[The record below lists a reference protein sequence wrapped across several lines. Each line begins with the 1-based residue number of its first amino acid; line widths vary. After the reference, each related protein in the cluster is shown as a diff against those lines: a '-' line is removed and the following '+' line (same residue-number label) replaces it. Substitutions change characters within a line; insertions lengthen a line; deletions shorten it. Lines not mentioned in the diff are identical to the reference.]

1 MGSAFIF
8 GLLVIMISF
17 LAFGLALG
25 ATSTLGW
32 GDAFSIAGYGL
43 ACLSLI
49 FALMAIAEYL
59 GLEDSS
65 PGNPINRAA
74 ELPRFP

>member
-1 MGSAFIF
+1 MSSAFIY
-8 GLLVIMISF
+8 GLVIILISF
-17 LAFGLALG
+17 LAFGLAPG
-25 ATSTLGW
+25 GTSTLGW
-32 GDAFSIAGYGL
+32 GDAFSVAGYGL

-65 PGNPINRAA
+65 PGNPINK
-74 ELPRFP
+74 ELSRYAD